1 MRLIMLE
8 ILAIIKLTHDPLLN
22 VGGAY
27 FPGWLLCIIVGILGT
42 WLTNILAERLHLSR
56 IFHPPGLMIP
66 FIFAAIAL
74 WTWIFYFSAR

>member
-1 MRLIMLE
+1 MLQ
-8 ILAIIKLTHDPLLN
+8 ILAIIKLSHDPLLN

-27 FPGWLLCIIVGILGT
+27 FPGWLLCIIIGILGT
-42 WLTNILAERLHLSR
+42 WFINIAASRFRLLG

-66 FIFAAIAL
+66 AIFAAISL